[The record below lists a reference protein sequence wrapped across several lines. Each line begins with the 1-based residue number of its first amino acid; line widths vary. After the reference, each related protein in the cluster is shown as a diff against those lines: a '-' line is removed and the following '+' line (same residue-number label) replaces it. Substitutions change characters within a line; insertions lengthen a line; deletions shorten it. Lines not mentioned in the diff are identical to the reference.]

1 MSKTF
6 TITDLSREFG
16 LTPRSIRHYEDE
28 GLLSPTRNGQ
38 QRVFTQRDRV
48 RLQLIQRG
56 KSVGFSL
63 AEIKE
68 ILDLY
73 DLPHG
78 EELQAQVL
86 KEKISD
92 RRQQLI
98 QQQKDLEH
106 MFEELDVI
114 ENRILPSMNK

>member
-1 MSKTF
+1 MSKIF
-6 TITDLSREFG
+6 TITDLAREFG
-16 LTPRSIRHYEDE
+16 ITPRSIRHYEDE

-86 KEKISD
+86 KEKIAD
-92 RRQQLI
+92 RRTQLH

-106 MFEELDVI
+106 MLEELDVI
-114 ENRILPSMNK
+114 ENRILPSMNQ

>member
-1 MSKTF
+1 MSKTY

-16 LTPRSIRHYEDE
+16 ITPRSIRHYEDE
-28 GLLSPTRNGQ
+28 SLLSPTRNGQ

-86 KEKISD
+86 KEKITD
-92 RRQQLI
+92 RRRQLQ

>member
-1 MSKTF
+1 MSKIF
-6 TITDLSREFG
+6 TITDLAREFG
-16 LTPRSIRHYEDE
+16 ITPRSIRHYEDE

-86 KEKISD
+86 KEKIAD
-92 RRQQLI
+92 RRVQLH

-106 MFEELDVI
+106 MLEELDVI
-114 ENRILPSMNK
+114 ENRILPSMNE

>member
-6 TITDLSREFG
+6 TITDLAREFG
-16 LTPRSIRHYEDE
+16 ITPRSIRHYEDE
-28 GLLSPTRNGQ
+28 SLLSPTRNGQ

-78 EELQAQVL
+78 EALQAQVL
-86 KEKISD
+86 KEKIAD
-92 RRQQLI
+92 RRQQLK

-114 ENRILPSMNK
+114 ENRILPSMK